1 MAFEGAQRSLNR
13 YREVTW
19 DMVNFS
25 SDSPP
30 EAIKQDLYTMKQMPP
45 SALYMFVLIALM
57 GYRVGCI

>member
-30 EAIKQDLYTMKQMPP
+30 ETIKQDFLYAQSP
-45 SALYMFVLIALM
+45 
-57 GYRVGCI
+57 GNGCGDRGITGTKFKRL